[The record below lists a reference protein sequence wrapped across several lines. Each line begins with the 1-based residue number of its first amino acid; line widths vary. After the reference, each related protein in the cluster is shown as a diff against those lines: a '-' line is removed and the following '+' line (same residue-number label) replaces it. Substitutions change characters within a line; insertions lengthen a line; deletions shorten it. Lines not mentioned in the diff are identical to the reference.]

1 MSFTTLRGAGGVD
14 VQFTGTDNRDIL
26 LALNEGSTS
35 IDALGGNDTIQLV
48 NTTGVVG
55 AVTAKGGAG
64 NDTVT
69 ALATAGGG
77 VFARLANAS
86 ITAGPGRDTITSL
99 GAVSSVL
106 KGNEDADNFVLSG
119 NYTNSTIAGNQGE
132 DSFTIGAAITLEDT
146 KIQGGNDND
155 GVMNF
160 TLVNGAGAAIAA
172 IADAVDSTINGSKGV
187 DQINIG
193 IVTAS
198 TNLFFHG
205 GQGDDIITSTNAT
218 SNGITYSGDLGND
231 VLSIT
236 GNASATVNGGD
247 GNDVLVVNGTGNNS
261 IDMGAGNDTYTDGAG
276 RSTIAGGD
284 GNDIA
289 GDAAGNDTYDLGGG
303 NDTASDGAGN
313 DTYVLG
319 VGNDTFTQAAGNG
332 NDTITGG
339 AGADTYNGAAGDGT
353 DDFIFT
359 AISDS
364 GAGGSVGGT
373 AAAPTFVNSFDT
385 FALNSINA
393 GDEIDITAVAQTLAG
408 NTHNTADPLTGAGA
422 LTLVAGDITDVA
434 TANTFGAIQTALANR
449 LTPSTTGINS
459 QISVD
464 LVTVSAGRASGA
476 YLILNN
482 SNSVLDSGDMMF
494 EVGVA
499 DLAVAADVATTA
511 TTIVTAI
518 EAGFA

>member
-1 MSFTTLRGAGGVD
+1 
-14 VQFTGTDNRDIL
+14 
-26 LALNEGSTS
+26 
-35 IDALGGNDTIQLV
+35 
-48 NTTGVVG
+48 
-55 AVTAKGGAG
+55 
-64 NDTVT
+64 
-69 ALATAGGG
+69 
-77 VFARLANAS
+77 
-86 ITAGPGRDTITSL
+86 
-99 GAVSSVL
+99 
-106 KGNEDADNFVLSG
+106 
-119 NYTNSTIAGNQGE
+119 
-132 DSFTIGAAITLEDT
+132 
-146 KIQGGNDND
+146 
-155 GVMNF
+155 
-160 TLVNGAGAAIAA
+160 
-172 IADAVDSTINGSKGV
+172 
-187 DQINIG
+187 
-193 IVTAS
+193 
-198 TNLFFHG
+198 
-205 GQGDDIITSTNAT
+205 
-218 SNGITYSGDLGND
+218 
-231 VLSIT
+231 
-236 GNASATVNGGD
+236 
-247 GNDVLVVNGTGNNS
+247 
-261 IDMGAGNDTYTDGAG
+261 
-276 RSTIAGGD
+276 
-284 GNDIA
+284 
-289 GDAAGNDTYDLGGG
+289 
-303 NDTASDGAGN
+303 
-313 DTYVLG
+313 YVLG
-319 VGNDTFTQAAGNG
+319 AGNDTFTQAAGNG

-434 TANTFGAIQTALANR
+434 TANTFGAIQTALANQ
-449 LTPSTTGINS
+449 LTPSTTGANS